1 MKEQIH
7 VRKNRHDSQYLN
19 FCLCFR
25 TTFRPIVSSWE
36 SPYGHPTTG
45 PLMIWKLDNPTSR
58 TSPCLVN
65 CLEMRSS
72 INLNYSD
79 AIFRF
84 RIPTYEYLSWIYI
97 SFDNLLHF
105 RGNGFGNLVYFVYGF
120 QLFNIT
126 KVLNSLFHPILQN
139 TFSSALGYIF

>member
-1 MKEQIH
+1 MPHNTIGQYYIKTSKFGVQKYVGYIKEINYVPWPKTISIQNKDHMSLCLSGKMIDPTSKKSADSILKEQIH
-7 VRKNRHDSQYLN
+7 VRKKHHDSQYFQYLN
-19 FCLCFR
+19 FCLCYR

-72 INLNYSD
+72 IN
-79 AIFRF
+79 
-84 RIPTYEYLSWIYI
+84 
-97 SFDNLLHF
+97 
-105 RGNGFGNLVYFVYGF
+105 
-120 QLFNIT
+120 
-126 KVLNSLFHPILQN
+126 
-139 TFSSALGYIF
+139 

>member
-1 MKEQIH
+1 MLLHQAQRLIKFIYKINNLILKHFKKSLITHNFSHLHENDPTSKKSADNILKEQIH
-7 VRKNRHDSQYLN
+7 VRKKRHDSQYFQYLN
-19 FCLCFR
+19 FCLCYR

-72 INLNYSD
+72 IN
-79 AIFRF
+79 
-84 RIPTYEYLSWIYI
+84 
-97 SFDNLLHF
+97 
-105 RGNGFGNLVYFVYGF
+105 
-120 QLFNIT
+120 
-126 KVLNSLFHPILQN
+126 
-139 TFSSALGYIF
+139 